1 MMVPAEISAGF
12 CCLPPVAFPAN
23 LPYFTRNMKLLTYD
37 AANGPR
43 AGVVVDGQVL
53 DIATLLKEQDGL
65 RDIRALLELPNDPLT
80 RLKSALSSAR
90 TTQAVPLDGVRLRA
104 PILQLSWQR
113 QYVRSTAT

>member
-1 MMVPAEISAGF
+1 
-12 CCLPPVAFPAN
+12 
-23 LPYFTRNMKLLTYD
+23 MKLLTYD

-53 DIATLLKEQDGL
+53 DIATLLKEQNGL

-90 TTQAVPLDGVRLRA
+90 TAQGGSLA
-104 PILQLSWQR
+104 ILSR
-113 QYVRSTAT
+113 QK